1 MFTDVSSKANLLLI
15 NLKEVVDELQ
25 SERNFFKTQTEKLQ
39 IEKQQLIILN
49 KSLTNKVESLKRKL
63 KTNYSW

>member
-15 NLKEVVDELQ
+15 NLKEVIDKLQ

-49 KSLTNKVESLKRKL
+49 KSLTNKVESLKGKL

>member
-1 MFTDVSSKANLLLI
+1 MFTDVSSNANLLLI
-15 NLKEVVDELQ
+15 NLKEVIDKLQ

-49 KSLTNKVESLKRKL
+49 KSLTNKVESLKGKL
-63 KTNYSW
+63 KTKYSW

>member
-15 NLKEVVDELQ
+15 NLKEVIDKLQ

-49 KSLTNKVESLKRKL
+49 KSLTNKVESLKGKL
-63 KTNYSW
+63 KTNCSW